1 MKWGKRALA
10 LFCVLAAAV
19 SVTAC
24 GKPAV
29 NRDPKG
35 KAYFSYFDTVS
46 YVYSY
51 AEDSAEEFD
60 ARSAEV
66 SAILYR
72 YHQLFDIYHEY
83 SGINN
88 LCTIN
93 RLAGGEP
100 VAVEQELIDFLLY
113 ARELY
118 DRTGGEMNILLGA
131 VLTVWHDCRTEASE
145 NPSAARLPTEAQLL
159 EAAKHTD
166 ISLLEIDTQNSTVR
180 LTDPE
185 ASIDVGALG
194 KGYATQKAAER
205 LEQLQASGYVLNIG
219 GNICIIGRKPSGESW
234 TTGVRDPRN
243 PDGPFAATLTL
254 ADTSCVT
261 SGNYERYYT
270 VDGKR
275 YHHLIDKDTLWPA
288 DYVASLT
295 VITKD
300 SGLADALS
308 TALFCMPYE
317 EGLALAESFG
327 DVEVL
332 WVFSDG
338 TLKHTPGLADALIKE
353 TTA

>member
-1 MKWGKRALA
+1 VNMGKKTLA
-10 LFCVLAAAV
+10 FCCVLVLTV
-19 SVTAC
+19 SMAAC
-24 GKPAV
+24 GKPEAK
-29 NRDPKG
+29 RDPQG

-51 AEDSAEEFD
+51 AEDSAEEFE

-66 SAILYR
+66 SAVLHR
-72 YHQLFDIYHEY
+72 YHQFFDIYHEY
-83 SGINN
+83 SGVNN

-100 VAVEQELIDFLLY
+100 VKVEKELIDFLLY
-113 ARELY
+113 ARDLY
-118 DRTGGEMNILLGA
+118 DQTGGEMNILLGA
-131 VLTVWHDCRTEASE
+131 VLTIWHDYRTAAADD
-145 NPSAARLPTEAQLL
+145 PSAARLPAKEELA

-166 ISLLEIDTQNSTVR
+166 ISLLEIDTENSTVR

-194 KGYATQKAAER
+194 KGYATEKAAQK
-205 LEQLQASGYVLNIG
+205 LEQQGISGYVLNIG
-219 GNICIIGRKPSGESW
+219 GNIRIVGTKPDGTGW
-234 TTGVRDPRN
+234 TTGVRDPRE
-243 PDGPFAATLTL
+243 PDGAYSAMLEL

-288 DYVASLT
+288 EHVSSLT

-317 EGLALAESFG
+317 EGLALAERMEG
-327 DVEVL
+327 VEVL
-332 WVFSDG
+332 WIFADG
-338 TLKHTPGLADALIKE
+338 TVQYTPGLPIKQ
-353 TTA
+353 